1 MNIVY
6 SILKAVLP
14 LEIISIV
21 VAYVKVFTC
30 EAIVRYRLYK
40 IKLNRNNKHYDIYN

>member
-21 VAYVKVFTC
+21 AAYVKVFTC

-40 IKLNRNNKHYDIYN
+40 IKLNRNNKHYDIIN

>member
-14 LEIISIV
+14 LEMIGIV

-30 EAIVRYRLYK
+30 EAIIKYRLYK
-40 IKLNRNNKHYDIYN
+40 IKLNRKNKHYGIYN

>member
-6 SILKAVLP
+6 SIFKEVLP

-30 EAIVRYRLYK
+30 EAIVRYRFYK
-40 IKLNRNNKHYDIYN
+40 LKLNRKNKHYDIYN

>member
-1 MNIVY
+1 MSIVY
-6 SILKAVLP
+6 SILKEVLP
-14 LEIISIV
+14 LEIIGII

-40 IKLNRNNKHYDIYN
+40 LKLNRKNKHYDIYN